1 MSAALLYPFII
12 VAGALQALG
21 NSMNA
26 QLRGRLVNPFL
37 AASVS
42 FLPIVFVFATLF
54 LVMPTPLPSLDT
66 LAAMPWYAPLG
77 GVAGAV
83 AVFGGLAFVDKVGA
97 GPFNGLTLTANIL
110 TSLAMDSLG
119 LFGLPGGGFKPMPW
133 LGGLLM
139 AVGVTFIARVT
150 PDKGQKSGQ
159 KSGQESD
166 EAEAG
171 HGLNPRLL
179 YPFIVVAGALQAV
192 GVVWNAQ
199 LRGALVNP
207 WLAALVSFLP
217 VVFVFVLVF
226 LLRPKPL
233 PQRTDVEGVRW
244 WMPLAGLAGAVAV
257 FAGLLFV
264 DKVGAGAFNGL
275 LITANL
281 LTSVALDHFGWV
293 GMKRVP
299 AGPSRLG
306 GAALM
311 VAGIVLISLF

>member
-1 MSAALLYPFII
+1 MSAALLYPFILL
-12 VAGALQALG
+12 AGALQALG

-26 QLRGRLVNPFL
+26 QLRGQLVNPFL

-54 LVMPTPLPSLDT
+54 LVMPTPLPGLDT
-66 LAAMPWYAPLG
+66 LAGMPWYAPLG
-77 GVAGAV
+77 GLAGAI

-119 LFGLPGGGFKPMPW
+119 LFGLPGGGFKPLPW

-150 PDKGQKSGQ
+150 PDKGSESG
-159 KSGQESD
+159 ET
-166 EAEAG
+166 ETG
-171 HGLNPRLL
+171 HDLNPRLL
-179 YPFIVVAGALQAV
+179 YPFIVVAGALQAI

-199 LRGALVNP
+199 LREALVNP

-233 PQRTDVEGVRW
+233 PQRTDIEGVRW
-244 WMPLAGLAGAVAV
+244 WMPLAGLTGAVAV

-293 GMKRVP
+293 GMKRVR
-299 AGPSRLG
+299 AGASRLG

-311 VAGIVLISLF
+311 VAGILLISLF

>member
-1 MSAALLYPFII
+1 MSAALLYPFILL
-12 VAGALQALG
+12 AGALQALG

-26 QLRGRLVNPFL
+26 QLRGQLVNPFL

-42 FLPIVFVFATLF
+42 FLPIVFVFTTLF
-54 LVMPTPLPSLDT
+54 LVMPTPLPGLDT
-66 LAAMPWYAPLG
+66 LAGMPWYAPLG
-77 GVAGAV
+77 GLAGAV

-119 LFGLPGGGFKPMPW
+119 LFGLPGGGFKPLPW

-150 PDKGQKSGQ
+150 PDKGS
-159 KSGQESD
+159 
-166 EAEAG
+166 EAGETETG

-179 YPFIVVAGALQAV
+179 YPFIVVAGALQAI

-199 LRGALVNP
+199 LREALVNP

-233 PQRTDVEGVRW
+233 PQRTDIEGVRW
-244 WMPLAGLAGAVAV
+244 WMPLAGLTGAVAV

-293 GMKRVP
+293 GMKRVR
-299 AGPSRLG
+299 AGASRLG

-311 VAGIVLISLF
+311 VAGILLISLF

>member
-1 MSAALLYPFII
+1 MNAALLYPFIL

-26 QLRGRLVNPFL
+26 QLRGRLVNPWL

-42 FLPIVFVFATLF
+42 FAPIVFVFATLF
-54 LVMPTPLPSLDT
+54 FIMPTPLPT
-66 LAAMPWYAPLG
+66 LETLGKMPWYAPLG

-83 AVFGGLAFVDKVGA
+83 AVFGGLAFIDKVGA

-110 TSLAMDSLG
+110 ASLAMDSFG
-119 LFGLPGGGFKPMPW
+119 LFGLQGGGFKVMPW

-139 AVGVTFIARVT
+139 AVGVIFIART
-150 PDKGQKSGQ
+150 TADKGGEK
-159 KSGQESD
+159 D
-166 EAEAG
+166 EG
-171 HGLNPRLL
+171 HGLNPKLL
-179 YPFIVVAGALQAV
+179 YPFIVIAGILQAV
-192 GVVWNAQ
+192 GVVWNSQ

-207 WLAALVSFLP
+207 WLAATVSFLP

-226 LLRPKPL
+226 LVRPTPL
-233 PQRTDVEGVRW
+233 PTKQDVSGVRW
-244 WMPLAGLAGAVAV
+244 WMPLAGITGAVAV
-257 FAGLLFV
+257 FGGLLFV

-293 GMKRVP
+293 GMKQVK

-311 VAGIVLISLF
+311 IAGIVLISIF

>member
-26 QLRGRLVNPFL
+26 QLRGQLVNPFL

-54 LVMPTPLPSLDT
+54 LVMPTPLPGLDT
-66 LAAMPWYAPLG
+66 LAGMPWYAPLG

-150 PDKGQKSGQ
+150 PGQDAGRDGAS
-159 KSGQESD
+159 
-166 EAEAG
+166 AEAG

-179 YPFIVVAGALQAV
+179 YPFIVVAGALQAI

-233 PQRTDVEGVRW
+233 PQRTDLEGVRW
-244 WMPLAGLAGAVAV
+244 WMPLAGLTGAVAV

-293 GMKRVP
+293 GMKRVR
-299 AGPSRLG
+299 AGASRLG

>member
-37 AASVS
+37 AAAVS

-54 LVMPTPLPSLDT
+54 LVMPTPLPSLDS

-119 LFGLPGGGFKPMPW
+119 LFGLQGGGFKPMPW

-139 AVGVTFIARVT
+139 AIGVIFIARVT
-150 PDKGQKSGQ
+150 PDKGAGQ
-159 KSGQESD
+159 GAGQD
-166 EAEAG
+166 ETKDAG

-179 YPFIVVAGALQAV
+179 YPFIVVAGALQAI

-199 LRGALVNP
+199 LRGALINP

-233 PQRTDVEGVRW
+233 PQRADIEGVRW
-244 WMPLAGLAGAVAV
+244 WMPLAGLTGAVAV

-293 GMKRVP
+293 GMKRVR
-299 AGPSRLG
+299 AGASRLG

>member
-1 MSAALLYPFII
+1 MTAALLYPFII

-26 QLRGRLVNPFL
+26 QLRGHLVNPFL

-150 PDKGQKSGQ
+150 PDKGA
-159 KSGQESD
+159 
-166 EAEAG
+166 AENAGKDTAAETG
-171 HGLNPRLL
+171 HGLDPRLL
-179 YPFIVVAGALQAV
+179 YPFIVVAGALQAI

-233 PQRTDVEGVRW
+233 PRRADLEGVRW
-244 WMPLAGLAGAVAV
+244 WMPLAGLTGAVAV

-293 GMKRVP
+293 GMKRVR
-299 AGPSRLG
+299 AGASRLG
-306 GAALM
+306 GAGLM
-311 VAGIVLISLF
+311 VAGIVLISLY

>member
-1 MSAALLYPFII
+1 MSAALLYPF
-12 VAGALQALG
+12 VLLAGALQALG

-26 QLRGRLVNPFL
+26 QLRGQLVNPFL

-54 LVMPTPLPSLDT
+54 LVMPTPLPGLDT
-66 LAAMPWYAPLG
+66 LAGMPWYAPLG
-77 GVAGAV
+77 GLAGAV

-110 TSLAMDSLG
+110 TSLTMDSLG
-119 LFGLPGGGFKPMPW
+119 LFGLPGGGFKPLPW

-150 PDKGQKSGQ
+150 PDKGS
-159 KSGQESD
+159 
-166 EAEAG
+166 EAGETKAG

-179 YPFIVVAGALQAV
+179 YPFIVVAGALQAI

-199 LRGALVNP
+199 LREAVVNP

-233 PQRTDVEGVRW
+233 PQRTDIEGVRW
-244 WMPLAGLAGAVAV
+244 WMPLAGLTGAVAV

-293 GMKRVP
+293 GMKRVR
-299 AGPSRLG
+299 AGASRLG

-311 VAGIVLISLF
+311 VAGILLISLF

>member
-1 MSAALLYPFII
+1 MTAALLYPFII
-12 VAGALQALG
+12 VAGVLQALG

-26 QLRGRLVNPFL
+26 QLRGRMVNPWL
-37 AASVS
+37 AATVS
-42 FLPIVFVFATLF
+42 FAPIVFVFTTLF
-54 LVMPTPLPSLDT
+54 LMMPTPLPSLDT

-97 GPFNGLTLTANIL
+97 GPFNGLTITANIL
-110 TSLAMDSLG
+110 TSLALDAFG
-119 LFGLPGGGFKPMPW
+119 LFGLQSAGFKPMPW

-139 AVGVTFIARVT
+139 VAGIVLIARAS
-150 PDKGQKSGQ
+150 SG
-159 KSGQESD
+159 KDDGD
-166 EAEAG
+166 GDG
-171 HGLNPRLL
+171 HGLDPKLL
-179 YPFIVVAGALQAV
+179 YPFILGAGALQAI

-207 WLAALVSFLP
+207 WLAATVSFLP
-217 VVFVFVLVF
+217 VVFVFAFVF
-226 LLRPKPL
+226 LIRPAPL
-233 PQRTDVEGVRW
+233 PTRADLSGVRW
-244 WMPLAGLAGAVAV
+244 WMPLAGLTGAVAV

-281 LTSVALDHFGWV
+281 LTSVALDHFGWL
-293 GMKRVP
+293 GMKQVR
-299 AGPSRLG
+299 AGPQRLG

-311 VAGIVLISLF
+311 AAGIVFISLF